1 MDTHLENP
9 AIPQLRELYNSSPAA
24 REILNVFSDWKENK
38 KVTSVKR
45 VQRRLARK
53 GSALARQ
60 EIVQIFEAFH
70 SMGLGEFITGDGVAR
85 PRFVWGYPLLELPRV
100 ASGESWE
107 LEPLHDDAI
116 AVNGNDSP
124 GEDRDE
130 DADDDAPREARARGG
145 SIKHIFRLR
154 EDFSVKMRLPAD
166 LTAGEAFRLAD
177 FIKTLPFGL

>member
-24 REILNVFSDWKENK
+24 REILNVFSEWKENK

-60 EIVQIFEAFH
+60 EIVQVFEAFH
-70 SMGLGEFITGDGVAR
+70 SMGLGEFVTGEGVAR
-85 PRFVWGYPLLELPRV
+85 PRFVWGYPLLDLPRV

-107 LEPLHDDAI
+107 LEPLHDIVAEGG
-116 AVNGNDSP
+116 NGLRI
-124 GEDRDE
+124 EDRDE
-130 DADDDAPREARARGG
+130 DEDEEAPPVQRASGG

>member
-1 MDTHLENP
+1 
-9 AIPQLRELYNSSPAA
+9 
-24 REILNVFSDWKENK
+24 
-38 KVTSVKR
+38 
-45 VQRRLARK
+45 
-53 GSALARQ
+53 
-60 EIVQIFEAFH
+60 VQIFEAFH
-70 SMGLGEFITGDGVAR
+70 AMGLGEFISGDVAR

-107 LEPLHDDAI
+107 LEPLRETIEDDA
-116 AVNGNDSP
+116 NGHRSGQPD
-124 GEDRDE
+124 DDDDE
-130 DADDDAPREARARGG
+130 DAPRDSSARGG

>member
-24 REILNVFSDWKENK
+24 REILNVFSEWKENK
-38 KVTSVKR
+38 KITSVKR

-70 SMGLGEFITGDGVAR
+70 SMGLGEFISGDGVAR

-107 LEPLHDDAI
+107 LAPLHDII
-116 AVNGNDSP
+116 AEDGNGLRI
-124 GEDRDE
+124 EDRDE
-130 DADDDAPREARARGG
+130 DEDEDAPRVQRASGG